1 MKRQRKWNNMNIT
14 DKEWVSDVN
23 KNFIEK
29 VAPIIFNKACEQ
41 HLDDYNNGK
50 ISFDEMKSN
59 INKVSEGLFKKS
71 FITEKSFEEFRRHY
85 NKEINNHE

>member
-71 FITEKSFEEFRRHY
+71 FITEKSFMFTQKLLQSELFEV
-85 NKEINNHE
+85 

>member
-1 MKRQRKWNNMNIT
+1 MNIT

-71 FITEKSFEEFRRHY
+71 FITEKSFMFTQKLLHSELFEV
-85 NKEINNHE
+85 

>member
-1 MKRQRKWNNMNIT
+1 MNIT

-71 FITEKSFEEFRRHY
+71 FITEKSFMFTQKLLQSELFEV
-85 NKEINNHE
+85 